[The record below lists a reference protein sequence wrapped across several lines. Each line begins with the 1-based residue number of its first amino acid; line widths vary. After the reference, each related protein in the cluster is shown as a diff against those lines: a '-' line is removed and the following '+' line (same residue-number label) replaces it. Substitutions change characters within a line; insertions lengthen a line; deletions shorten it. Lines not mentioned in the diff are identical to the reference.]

1 MKRLRR
7 RCSWSLRIAIGLLSG
22 PLNAPS
28 TSLSS
33 DASSRGADPFALPF
47 AGVANS
53 PMRFS
58 GGRYPPAARNKGA
71 RTAISESLNGANQ
84 FFSSLPIF
92 WHLGMNLND
101 LRIAVL
107 TLGTLTA
114 IFAVL
119 LYLV

>member
-47 AGVANS
+47 AGVGEFTHAFFWWPLS
-53 PMRFS
+53 S
-58 GGRYPPAARNKGA
+58 AARNKGA
-71 RTAISESLNGANQ
+71 RTAISESLKGASP
-84 FFSSLPIF
+84 FF

-101 LRIAVL
+101 LRMAFL
-107 TLGTLTA
+107 TLGRLTA
-114 IFAVL
+114 IFGLL